1 MMLISE
7 MSDSRYCFGE
17 HEITRFNFVIAGRFG
32 DLALGDLDFWRALS
46 FKIQPFMSLTIA

>member
-7 MSDSRYCFGE
+7 MSDLRYCFGE
-17 HEITRFNFVIAGRFG
+17 HEITRFNFVIADRFG